1 MEQML
6 KRDVRTKQ
14 KFVGVHFGLFSKIGA
29 ITACLWADGSKPV
42 ERHKLFR

>member
-14 KFVGVHFGLFSKIGA
+14 KFVDVHFGLFSLIGA
-29 ITACLWADGSKPV
+29 ITAYLWADGSEPV